1 VPTAAALPASGW
13 AAASLP
19 ARGWAAAMPAG
30 SPEAASGV
38 HAAVTLTRL
47 RLAALRPGVAA
58 SLLAIPIATAVGLA
72 VINPLRAVA
81 ARVVAAHSVSGA
93 LAALGTGIAT

>member
-1 VPTAAALPASGW
+1 VPTAAARPASGW

-38 HAAVTLTRL
+38 HATVTLTRL
-47 RLAALRPGVAA
+47 RLAALRPRGAA
-58 SLLAIPIATAVGLA
+58 SLLAIPIATAVGL
-72 VINPLRAVA
+72 VVNPLRTVA
-81 ARVVAAHSVSGA
+81 ARDVAAHGVPGA
-93 LAALGTGIAT
+93 LAALRPGIAT